1 MERRENLVDISCERR
16 DGHDSESACS
26 YDVRES
32 DNQGS
37 CRLDDLHGTQ
47 CGAAALVQRGV
58 HSGQHTTLCTE
69 PDVPSLLVKMEALCI
84 KLIKEVRVANV
95 QLMGGYTDN
104 WTWWSTL
111 VGE

>member
-69 PDVPSLLVKMEALCI
+69 PDVPSLLVKMEVLCI

>member
-1 MERRENLVDISCERR
+1 MLVWS
-16 DGHDSESACS
+16 
-26 YDVRES
+26 DVRES
-32 DNQGS
+32 GDQGS

-47 CGAAALVQRGV
+47 CGAATLVERGV

-69 PDVPSLLVKMEALCI
+69 PNVPSLLVEMEILCI
-84 KLIKEVRVANV
+84 ELIKEVRVANV
-95 QLMGGYTDN
+95 QFMGGYADN

>member
-1 MERRENLVDISCERR
+1 MKSKIERRENLVGISCERR
-16 DGHDSESACS
+16 DGHDSESSCS

-32 DNQGS
+32 GNQGS

-47 CGAAALVQRGV
+47 CGAAALVERGV

-69 PDVPSLLVKMEALCI
+69 PDVPSFLVEMEILCI

-95 QLMGGYTDN
+95 QFMGGYADN
-104 WTWWSTL
+104 WT
-111 VGE
+111 